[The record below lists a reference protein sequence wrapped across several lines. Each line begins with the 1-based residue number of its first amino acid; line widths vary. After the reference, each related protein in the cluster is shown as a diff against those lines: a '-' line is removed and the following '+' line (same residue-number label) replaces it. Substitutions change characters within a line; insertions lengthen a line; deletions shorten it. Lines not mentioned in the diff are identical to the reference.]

1 MKRKFMAWL
10 SRLRW
15 KLVHRRAV
23 RDRAAGYWWPSS
35 TAPGV
40 SKVEVNYRFIVYG
53 MADLLDERH
62 AGIVR
67 EAVWHRLVREMDA
80 AGMLRYELYRTG
92 ENSVTVVCGLQGLTV
107 TVSEKREAWI
117 QSGMSSSVLGQVS
130 EKWNGLTDERR
141 VDGETPADVG
151 GRDREQLPHGPL
163 S

>member
-15 KLVHRRAV
+15 KLVHRLGGERPGSRV
-23 RDRAAGYWWPSS
+23 LVDQPNG
-35 TAPGV
+35 PGV
-40 SKVEVNYRFIVYG
+40 SKVEVNYRFMVYR

-107 TVSEKREAWI
+107 TTSEKREAWI
-117 QSGMSSSVLGQVS
+117 HSGMSSSVLGQVV
-130 EKWNGLTDERR
+130 EKWNGLADERR
-141 VDGETPADVG
+141 G
-151 GRDREQLPHGPL
+151 GQ
-163 S
+163 